1 MMKTNLL
8 CCCVVIGQV
17 TIIGLLMCLCT
28 MSGIK
33 TDDRLHFC
41 QILSQM
47 MDGQS
52 YDGHRAGRGGEQC
65 YITMQVF
72 NLQRIFLG
80 RNLFFKLH
88 NCVYYNPSKI

>member
-1 MMKTNLL
+1 MKPSRSGVRLKKIT
-8 CCCVVIGQV
+8 VIGQV

-65 YITMQVF
+65 YGDG
-72 NLQRIFLG
+72 NCYG
-80 RNLFFKLH
+80 RRL
-88 NCVYYNPSKI
+88 

>member
-1 MMKTNLL
+1 MSRKKL
-8 CCCVVIGQV
+8 IGQV

-47 MDGQS
+47 MGGQS
-52 YDGHRAGRGGEQC
+52 YDGHRAGPDN
-65 YITMQVF
+65 TSVVQVIK
-72 NLQRIFLG
+72 QWVKSTR
-80 RNLFFKLH
+80 
-88 NCVYYNPSKI
+88 